1 MMTVLPIPELSV
13 YRQKFAYDRSA
24 ESAMLELGKTWKPG
38 TVMDPLHYLAHAL
51 LSFSC
56 SWSPFLS
63 GKPICLSIIW
73 RFRMFSSLLWSTKI
87 DQEIPNCFQF
97 KY

>member
-38 TVMDPLHYLAHAL
+38 TVMDPCIVWHMRYYL
-51 LSFSC
+51 
-56 SWSPFLS
+56 
-63 GKPICLSIIW
+63 
-73 RFRMFSSLLWSTKI
+73 SLARGRH
-87 DQEIPNCFQF
+87 F
-97 KY
+97 